1 MSSPGPRVLQIVAD
15 TDATPTNLAA
25 VALHHEL
32 STREL
37 QVRTLALSAGSRP
50 GLEHDVPTM
59 APSRRSFAARGQ
71 FHHEARWSDV
81 VVLHGLRS
89 ATLATAPPL
98 RSSRWPVPVIV
109 ALWELPTGAPG
120 RMATRI
126 LGAADLVVAA
136 DEELVRFL
144 DERVGATSHR
154 LVAQVGPV
162 GGRRR
167 PDGATW
173 ADVLHSALR

>member
-1 MSSPGPRVLQIVAD
+1 MSAPGPRVLQIIAD

-25 VALHHEL
+25 VALHHGL
-32 STREL
+32 TTSGF

-89 ATLATAPPL
+89 ATVATAPPL
-98 RSSRWPVPVIV
+98 RSSHWPVPVIV
-109 ALWELPTGAPG
+109 ALWELPTSAPG
-120 RMATRI
+120 RVATRI
-126 LGAADLVVAA
+126 LRAADLVVAA
-136 DEELVRFL
+136 DEELERFL
-144 DERVGATSHR
+144 DDRVGAASHR
-154 LVAQVGPV
+154 LVAQVTLADD
-162 GGRRR
+162 RRR
-167 PDGATW
+167 PDGETW
-173 ADVLHSALR
+173 DDVLRSAVR

>member
-1 MSSPGPRVLQIVAD
+1 MSEPGPRVLQIIAD
-15 TDATPTNLAA
+15 TDASPTTLAA
-25 VALHHEL
+25 VALHHDL
-32 STREL
+32 SSRGL

-89 ATLATAPPL
+89 ATVATAAPL
-98 RSSRWPVPVIV
+98 RSSSWPVPMIV
-109 ALWELPTGAPG
+109 ALWELPARAPG
-120 RMATRI
+120 RLASRI
-126 LGAADLVVAA
+126 LRSADLVVASDA
-136 DEELVRFL
+136 SLHAFL
-144 DERVGATSHR
+144 DVHVGAVAHR
-154 LVAQVGPV
+154 VVTETTR

-173 ADVLHSALR
+173 ADIVRSAVL